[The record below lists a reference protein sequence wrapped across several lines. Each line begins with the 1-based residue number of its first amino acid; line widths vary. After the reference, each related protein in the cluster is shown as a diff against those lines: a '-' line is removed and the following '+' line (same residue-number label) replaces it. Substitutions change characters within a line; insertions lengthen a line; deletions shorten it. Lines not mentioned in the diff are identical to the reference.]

1 MHGMYVV
8 DAAFFIMKAM
18 SKVMAAF
25 DKKTLMVTD
34 VGCFFSACSWR
45 ARAHASEILSALK
58 TTTKHNAAAQQS
70 MVGLPPLV

>member
-25 DKKTLMVTD
+25 DKKTLNGD
-34 VGCFFSACSWR
+34 
-45 ARAHASEILSALK
+45 
-58 TTTKHNAAAQQS
+58 
-70 MVGLPPLV
+70 

>member
-1 MHGMYVV
+1 
-8 DAAFFIMKAM
+8 M

-45 ARAHASEILSALK
+45 ARAHASEILSALE

-70 MVGLPPLV
+70 SHGWFAPSGLSTVIETIQTHAASK